1 MRFNRYNL
9 IEAVK
14 NNDINKINS
23 ILKSGKAESNSKDK
37 YCETALMI
45 ASCKGNLEIVKL
57 LVDNG
62 ADVNIKSD
70 IGNTALMFASE
81 YGQLD
86 IVKYLVEKG
95 ADINIKNEDGNT
107 ALDWAAT
114 EEIKEILRKAGYK

>member
-9 IEAVK
+9 IEVVK

-23 ILKSGKAESNSKDK
+23 IFKSGR
-37 YCETALMI
+37 
-45 ASCKGNLEIVKL
+45 
-57 LVDNG
+57 
-62 ADVNIKSD
+62 
-70 IGNTALMFASE
+70 
-81 YGQLD
+81 
-86 IVKYLVEKG
+86 

>member
-1 MRFNRYNL
+1 MRFNIYNL

-23 ILKSGKAESNSKDK
+23 ILKSGKADINSKDK

-62 ADVNIKSD
+62 AD
-70 IGNTALMFASE
+70 
-81 YGQLD
+81 
-86 IVKYLVEKG
+86 
-95 ADINIKNEDGNT
+95 INIKNNNGKT
-107 ALDWAAT
+107 ALDLADS
-114 EEIKEILRKAGYK
+114 EEIKEVLRKTGAK